1 MGWGHDE
8 PMADTPITNTHQYE
22 AWNGYEGRH
31 WADHQA
37 RYDALNDELNAPL
50 LNAAALRDTDTV
62 LDIGCGNGSVTR
74 LAARRARHAVGI
86 DLSAPMLKR
95 ARTTAET
102 EGLHNVTHV
111 QGDAQVHPFERSAFD
126 AAVSRYGVMFFAD
139 PVAAFGN
146 IAGALREG
154 GRLAFVCP
162 QSFDRLDQAAVFAA
176 VSRHAPL
183 PDLTAASATG
193 PASFADPSRTRAVLS
208 AAGFEGIEVTPLETH
223 QHWGADP
230 ADASAFLFGWGPMRH
245 WLRDVPEDAV
255 ARARE
260 AAAEAFTAYATE
272 VGVRLR
278 SRSWLV
284 TATRAGA

>member
-1 MGWGHDE
+1 
-8 PMADTPITNTHQYE
+8 MADTPIANTHQYE

-37 RYDALNDELNAPL
+37 RYDALNEPLTGPL
-50 LNAAALRDTDTV
+50 LEAAALKATKTV

-86 DLSAPMLKR
+86 DLSAPMLER
-95 ARTTAET
+95 ARATAGT

-126 AAVSRYGVMFFAD
+126 VALSRYGVMFFGD
-139 PVAAFGN
+139 PVAAFRN

-162 QSFDRLDQAAVFAA
+162 QSFDRLDQATVFAA
-176 VSRHAPL
+176 VSEHAPL
-183 PDLTAASATG
+183 PDLKAASATG
-193 PASFADPSRTRAVLS
+193 PASFADPSRTREVLS
-208 AAGFEGIEVTPLETH
+208 AAGFEGIDVTPLETH
-223 QHWGADP
+223 QHWGEDP

-245 WLRDVPEDAV
+245 WLRDTPPDAV
-255 ARARE
+255 SRARE
-260 AAAEAFTAYATE
+260 AATEAFGGYVTGA
-272 VGVRLR
+272 GVRLR

-284 TATRAGA
+284 TATRV

>member
-1 MGWGHDE
+1 
-8 PMADTPITNTHQYE
+8 MADTPITNTHQYE
-22 AWNGYEGRH
+22 AWNGYEGWH

-50 LNAAALRDTDTV
+50 LDAAALRDTDTV

-86 DLSAPMLKR
+86 DLSAPMLER

-111 QGDAQVHPFERSAFD
+111 QGDAQVHPFEPSAFD
-126 AAVSRYGVMFFAD
+126 VALSRYGVMFFAD

-162 QSFDRLDQAAVFAA
+162 QSFDRLDQARIFEAVAQY
-176 VSRHAPL
+176 APL

-193 PASFADPSRTRAVLS
+193 PASFADPSRTREVLS
-208 AAGFEGIEVTPLETH
+208 AAGFEGIDVTPWRPTST
-223 QHWGADP
+223 GARTLP
-230 ADASAFLFGWGPMRH
+230 TRRRSSSAG
-245 WLRDVPEDAV
+245 
-255 ARARE
+255 ARCGTGCGTR
-260 AAAEAFTAYATE
+260 
-272 VGVRLR
+272 RLR
-278 SRSWLV
+278 RSPARGRRQPRHSWR
-284 TATRAGA
+284 TRRRWGCD